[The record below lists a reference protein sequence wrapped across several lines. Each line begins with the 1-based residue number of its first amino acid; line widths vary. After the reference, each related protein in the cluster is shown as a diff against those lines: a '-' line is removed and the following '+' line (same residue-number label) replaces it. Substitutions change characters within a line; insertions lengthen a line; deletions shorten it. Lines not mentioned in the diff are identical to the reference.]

1 MRRIR
6 TPTYLRGGVD
16 EVCAAPPEAG
26 DGHGVRGERHQAA
39 ARQRV
44 PDPHVAVLRR
54 AAQLPTHAFKI
65 VKTSRPIISKLI
77 ELYNYCMN
85 TIFGQM

>member
-1 MRRIR
+1 MKLHIR

-54 AAQLPTHAFKI
+54 AAQLPAHAFKI
-65 VKTSRPIISKLI
+65 VKTHK
-77 ELYNYCMN
+77 
-85 TIFGQM
+85 Q